1 MNNIFHPFRFRH
13 AAVLL
18 LILASVS
25 CQKVIYQNDSYTLYN
40 NKVVQGPY
48 TAVAETPYRI
58 VSNYDGDDLVWEKKN
73 DISAFPKLTTPYAVE
88 EAVYNMS
95 VDECINAVEPD
106 GTLRTG
112 LEWGGVWTRD
122 VSYSIILS
130 MAYMQ
135 PQAAMTS
142 LLCKISEKG
151 EIIQDTGT
159 GGAWPCSTDRMIWA
173 GAAWEIYKVTG
184 DRTWLETVYPV
195 VKKSLEV
202 DMRTIYDDETGLAKG
217 ESSFIDWRKQSY
229 PQWMDSGDISASK
242 CLGTNMVHYIALTS
256 GAQMASLMGD
266 SQAGDKFREKAAEV
280 KAAVNEHLWMEDKGY
295 YAQYL
300 GGRNDDILYKKSETL
315 GQALAILY
323 GVADVCD
330 KECDECPSR
339 CENANGAC
347 EGRESSLKAC
357 AKCPENCAVTSSK
370 CPENRAVKCSKNH
383 AVACSKC
390 AENRAVRLSES
401 LPVVDFGAPV
411 FWPWIADMAPYHN
424 RAVWPFV
431 QSYWIQACAKNGN
444 EKGVIHGVGAV
455 WRAAL
460 MYATN
465 KENFVANDGNWKG
478 TQVNSSNMLWSLSGS
493 LSITFRTLL
502 GINFVCDAAVSDASF
517 GSENEAKT
525 AYENAAILFA
535 PVVPKSLSAERK
547 IEKFPYRNAL
557 LDITVKGYGDVIKSF
572 KIDGVEV
579 AEPVFSSDVEG
590 HHSVEL
596 VMANRFAN
604 DLNINMQGDVRAPL
618 TPFVRFNS
626 RKTSIR
632 WYSEEGAHHY
642 DIYAGGEKV
651 HETARP
657 GCSIQK
663 DWKGDVQVVAVMA
676 DGTESFPCEPLSLN
690 KKIAGSFDPVLL
702 LAKRTD
708 AKDRVPAFPAKL
720 KVVSGKDYSIVVE
733 VPYDGE
739 WNLSWNYA
747 NARGTLYSE
756 RTCGLRMLYVD
767 GVKSGLNIFPNRHWA
782 SGSPANL
789 ATDGWDIWGWTTPHK
804 IHLTAGRHT
813 LTLKEESD
821 ADNMS
826 LKVNDFML
834 KGYSLTED

>member
-1 MNNIFHPFRFRH
+1 MNNIFHPFRLRLT
-13 AAVLL
+13 VISLL
-18 LILASVS
+18 VLASVS

-48 TAVAETPYRI
+48 TAVAESPYRI
-58 VSNYDGDDLVWEKKN
+58 VSNYDGDILMWEKKN
-73 DISAFPKLTTPYAVE
+73 DLSAFPRLTTPFAVE
-88 EAVYNMS
+88 ESVYNMS

-142 LLCKISEKG
+142 LLCKINEKG

-159 GGAWPCSTDRMIWA
+159 GGAWPCSTDRMIWV

-184 DRTWLETVYPV
+184 DRKWLEKVYPV

-202 DMRTIYDDETGLAKG
+202 DMRTIYDEETGLAKG

-256 GAQMASLMGD
+256 AAQMARLLDDDLSGD
-266 SQAGDKFREKAAEV
+266 RFMMQASQV
-280 KAAVNEHLWMEDKGY
+280 KDAVNEHLWMEDKGY

-330 KECDECPSR
+330 KECDECPSN
-339 CENANGAC
+339 CENANGVC
-347 EGRESSLKAC
+347 DGRADSLKSC
-357 AKCPENCAVTSSK
+357 A
-370 CPENRAVKCSKNH
+370 
-383 AVACSKC
+383 KC
-390 AENRAVRLSES
+390 AENRATRLSES
-401 LPVVDFGAPV
+401 MPVVDFGAPV

-431 QSYWIQACAKNGN
+431 QSYWIQACAKVGN
-444 EKGVIHGVGAV
+444 ESGVIHGIGAV
-455 WRAAL
+455 WRAAM

-493 LSITFRTLL
+493 LSITFRTLF
-502 GINFVCDAAVSDASF
+502 GINYMSENATSDAA
-517 GSENEAKT
+517 
-525 AYENAAILFA
+525 IIFA
-535 PVVPKSLSAERK
+535 PAVPKSLSAERK
-547 IEKFPYRNAL
+547 IENFSYRNAL

-572 KIDGVEV
+572 RIDGVECPD
-579 AEPVFSSDVEG
+579 PVFSSSVEG
-590 HHSVEL
+590 HHSVEI
-596 VMANRFAN
+596 VMANKFAN
-604 DLNINMQGDVRAPL
+604 DLKINMKGDVRAPL

-626 RKTSIR
+626 RQTAIR

-657 GCSIQK
+657 GCDIQK

-690 KKIAGSFDPVLL
+690 KKITEEFDPVLL
-702 LAKRTD
+702 LAKSTN
-708 AKDRVPAFPAKL
+708 AKDRVPSFPAKL
-720 KVVSGKDYSIVVE
+720 KVVSGKDYSVVVE
-733 VPYDGE
+733 VPYDAE

-767 GVKSGLNIFPNRHWA
+767 GVKSGLNVFPNRHWA
-782 SGSPANL
+782 SGSPAKL
-789 ATDGWDIWGWTTPHK
+789 ATSGWDIWGWTTPHR
-804 IHLTAGRHT
+804 IYLTAGRHI

-834 KGYSLTED
+834 KGYTLTED